1 MEGRKKGKE
10 GGGRKQRRKEIR
22 IEGERKTGREKK
34 IKIMQTQKMQT
45 KYKEASLQ
53 TLAELGSTHENQCQ
67 ETRWGSDACL
77 RQPWE

>member
-34 IKIMQTQKMQT
+34 IKIMQTQNNANEIQRGFIADT
-45 KYKEASLQ
+45 GRIGIH
-53 TLAELGSTHENQCQ
+53 T
-67 ETRWGSDACL
+67 
-77 RQPWE
+77 